1 MSENVEKMNI
11 LQLLEF
17 FRDNMMANI
26 NAIHI
31 RIFEP
36 KSSDFELS
44 VNWYLNN
51 WMKQFDGYIEKIKKR
66 VIK

>member
-1 MSENVEKMNI
+1 MSENMEKMNI

-17 FRDNMMANI
+17 FRDIMMVNI

-36 KSSDFELS
+36 TSSDFELS
-44 VNWYLNN
+44 INWYLNN
-51 WMKQFDGYIEKIKKR
+51 WMKQFDIYIEEVKKR
-66 VIK
+66 VVK